1 MNETKENSILNFKT
15 DNFKVS
21 TEELIPLAP
30 KARCLWVMKCTAMA
44 YELGIRMKE
53 KGEQNTEAYINYNY
67 SINSQLGHLEYELRN
82 LAIQDEE
89 FQKRCEEVYQKYGI
103 NFDVLRDNLK
113 ALEKSKQYEQ
123 KLRAYI
129 EENYYKFEY
138 DETGHRKKTTL
149 DKESEKLDFDLSNRL
164 KKQVE
169 DYRENKL
176 QKQKQEKLGEKG
188 EARN

>member
-1 MNETKENSILNFKT
+1 MIKSNFNENL
-15 DNFKVS
+15 KVN
-21 TEELIPLAP
+21 TEELIPLTP
-30 KARCLWVMKCTAMA
+30 KDRGLWAMKCTAMA
-44 YELGIRMKE
+44 YNLGIRMKE
-53 KGEQNTEAYINYNY
+53 KGEQNVESYINYNY
-67 SINSQLGHLEYELRN
+67 SINSKLGHLEYELRN
-82 LAIQDEE
+82 LTIKEEE
-89 FQKRCEEVYQKYGI
+89 FKKRCEEVYQSYGI

-164 KKQVE
+164 KAQVE
-169 DYRENKL
+169 DYRKH
-176 QKQKQEKLGEKG
+176 KFQKQEKQEEKG
-188 EARN
+188 ETKT

>member
-1 MNETKENSILNFKT
+1 MEKSNFNEKL
-15 DNFKVS
+15 KVT

-103 NFDVLRDNLK
+103 NFDVLRDNLNGLKK
-113 ALEKSKQYEQ
+113 AKEYQEKIRNY
-123 KLRAYI
+123 R
-129 EENYYKFEY
+129 EENYYKLEY
-138 DETGHRKKTTL
+138 DETGHPKKTTL
-149 DKESEKLDFDLSNRL
+149 DIESEKLDFDLSNRL
-164 KKQVE
+164 KTQVE
-169 DYRENKL
+169 KYRNHKL
-176 QKQKQEKLGEKG
+176 QKQKQGEK
-188 EARN
+188 ENKEETRS